1 MSTPHSVAP
10 PKTRPNA
17 TGTLRQAVALGRQT
31 RITLTSLVR
40 FGGQERTLT
49 QVGATREGDHTS
61 TTTPHMISRCRLCGS
76 SQTPP
81 DTHLCPR
88 LYGR

>member
-1 MSTPHSVAP
+1 MSTPHPVAT
-10 PKTRPNA
+10 PKTRPTA

-31 RITLTSLVR
+31 RIALTSLVR
-40 FGGQERTLT
+40 FGGQPRTLT

-61 TTTPHMISRCRLCGS
+61 TTTHLISRCRLCGS
-76 SQTPP
+76 SQSPP